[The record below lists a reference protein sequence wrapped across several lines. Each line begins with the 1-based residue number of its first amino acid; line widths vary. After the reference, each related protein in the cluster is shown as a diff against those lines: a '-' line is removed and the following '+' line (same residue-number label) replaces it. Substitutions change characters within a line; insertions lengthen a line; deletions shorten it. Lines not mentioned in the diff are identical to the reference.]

1 MSIFYRLMI
10 NIQVVYS
17 PDWTRMSGSKCTE
30 RKIFGK
36 VQASNPPIWIL
47 NFETCIA
54 NLVSSILTLCV
65 CGGGGYAPHSHPHLS
80 DIVNQNRWRPNGQ
93 HRFLIEKKWLF
104 KLFWSIIWK
113 VVSYQTRNYLFCN
126 WITPWNS
133 ELNILCESF
142 FLIWIFFL

>member
-10 NIQVVYS
+10 NIPVVYS
-17 PDWTRMSGSKCTE
+17 PDWTRMSGSKCSE

-65 CGGGGYAPHSHPHLS
+65 WGGYAPHSHPHLS

-93 HRFLIEKKWLF
+93 HRFLIEKKNDFSNFFGLIYE
-104 KLFWSIIWK
+104 KLSVIRPGITC
-113 VVSYQTRNYLFCN
+113 VV
-126 WITPWNS
+126 I
-133 ELNILCESF
+133 ELLLGTQN
-142 FLIWIFFL
+142 